1 MVVAQE
7 LFFSNAGMWH
17 GVPPASRW
25 RTGLQPLQLRQ
36 PWSTGAQASAR
47 MPNLHS
53 FEPGGFSFLEGGFPY
68 SAGVVARPGFEIR
81 RVRFGQLQ
89 PMAAGFARIAAI
101 LQAQGRPTTA
111 LCAAELRS
119 PQPFTMAGFQ
129 GFNRDYVDVLG
140 QWGLVRNG
148 LNPVARSNVCPLH
161 DAPAEPGF
169 HAFCY
174 TVPTGAA
181 PAAPQPATFVV
192 AGSGE
197 WPEHLPFP
205 DGIVARG
212 DSSPTGMAAKI
223 AYVLQTMRSRC
234 DGLGADWAAVSAAHV
249 YTGHDIQPFLA
260 SHFAASGLLRNG
272 LDWQVCAPPILELE
286 FEMDVRR
293 ITHETL
299 D

>member
-1 MVVAQE
+1 M
-7 LFFSNAGMWH
+7 
-17 GVPPASRW
+17 P
-25 RTGLQPLQLRQ
+25 GL
-36 PWSTGAQASAR
+36 
-47 MPNLHS
+47 HC
-53 FEPGGFSFLEGGFPY
+53 FESGGFDFLEGGYPY
-68 SAGVVARPGFEIR
+68 SAGVIARPGFEIR
-81 RVRFGQLQ
+81 RVRFAQPL
-89 PMAAGFARIAAI
+89 PMATGFARIAAV

-129 GFNRDYVDVLG
+129 GFNRDYVDVLTE
-140 QWGLVRNG
+140 WGLVPAG
-148 LNPVARSNVCPLH
+148 LNSVARSNVCPLH

-181 PAAPQPATFVV
+181 PAVPRPPTFVV

-205 DGIVARG
+205 AGIVARG
-212 DSSPTGMAAKI
+212 DLSPAGMAAKI
-223 AYVLQTMRSRC
+223 AYVLQTMRRRC
-234 DGLGADWAAVSAAHV
+234 EGLGADWGSVSAAHV
-249 YTGHDIQPFLA
+249 YTVHDIHPFLA

-272 LDWQVCAPPILELE
+272 LDWQVCAPPILELD

-293 ITHETL
+293 IAHEML

>member
-1 MVVAQE
+1 
-7 LFFSNAGMWH
+7 
-17 GVPPASRW
+17 
-25 RTGLQPLQLRQ
+25 
-36 PWSTGAQASAR
+36 
-47 MPNLHS
+47 MPSLHS
-53 FEPGGFSFLEGGFPY
+53 FAPGSFSFLEGGFPY
-68 SAGVVARPGFEIR
+68 SAGVVAQPGFEIR
-81 RVRFGQLQ
+81 RVRFAQVQ

-161 DAPAEPGF
+161 AAPAEPGL

-174 TVPTGAA
+174 TVPTG
-181 PAAPQPATFVV
+181 AAPQPATFVV

-205 DGIVARG
+205 EGIVARG
-212 DSSPTGMAAKI
+212 DTSPTGMAAKI
-223 AYVLQTMRSRC
+223 AYVLQTMRNRC
-234 DGLGADWAAVSAAHV
+234 DGLGADWATVSAAHV
-249 YTGHDIQPFLA
+249 YTGHDIHPFLA
-260 SHFAASGLLRNG
+260 SHFAASGLLGNG

-299 D
+299 A